1 MRLQPLLY
9 LSQKDYLS
17 QERQSDTKNEYF
29 NGEIFAM
36 AGASRDHNQIT
47 TNMVRVLG
55 NQLLEKPC
63 NVYSSDMKVKIEKAR
78 KYTYPDV
85 VVACQPECFEDEK
98 RDVLLNPVV
107 IIEILSDSTE
117 AYDRGQKFLH
127 YQLLNSLK
135 VYLLISQNTH
145 RIEMFLRQKDNNFWT
160 YSQFFSLDDSVEIE
174 CIGCILPLR
183 EVYRKIE
190 LDYPMTIKP

>member
-9 LSQKDYLS
+9 LTPEQYLA
-17 QERQSDTKNEYF
+17 QERQSGTRNEYF

-36 AGASRDHNQIT
+36 AGASREHNQIAA
-47 TNMVRVLG
+47 NLVRVLG

-63 NVYSSDMKVKIEKAR
+63 NVYASDMKVKIDKAR

-85 VVACQPECFEDEK
+85 VVACQPERFEDEK
-98 RDVLLNPVV
+98 RDVLLNPAV

-127 YQLLNSLK
+127 YQLLNSLV
-135 VYLLISQNTH
+135 VYLLVAQDTSRMEI
-145 RIEMFLRQKDNNFWT
+145 FLRDKDPNSWT
-160 YSQFFSLDDSVEIE
+160 YSQFDNLDDNVQID
-174 CIGCILPLR
+174 CIDCTLPVR
-183 EVYRKIE
+183 EVYRKVVFK
-190 LDYPMTIKP
+190 DS